1 MDLILA
7 LLRAVLFVVI
17 AYAVVFVAALVN
29 IVFERR
35 ALAFMQDR
43 HGPNRTGP
51 HGVLQSIADAFKM
64 MGKEDFRPA
73 LADPW
78 LFTLA
83 PIMVMIGA
91 VAVQLVLPYTRG
103 LTGQTST
110 SASSSSSPSPAS
122 RRWPSCW
129 AAGRRATSTLWWARC
144 APPRR

>member
-1 MDLILA
+1 M
-7 LLRAVLFVVI
+7 
-17 AYAVVFVAALVN
+17 VFVAALVN

-51 HGVLQSIADAFKM
+51 HGVLQSVADAFKM
-64 MGKEDFRPA
+64 MGKEDFRPS

-91 VAVQLVLPYTRG
+91 VGVQLVLPYTRRPHRPG
-103 LTGQTST
+103 
-110 SASSSSSPSPAS
+110 PE
-122 RRWPSCW
+122 RRPHLHRRHHQLHH
-129 AAGRRATSTLWWARC
+129 AGHPAGRLVVA
-144 APPRR
+144 